1 MVDSG
6 IKWWK
11 VVIVMLMGEYHHNID
26 EKGRLIIPSKFRN
39 DLGEKFII
47 TRGLDKCLFV
57 YSEEEW
63 NKLIAKLKTLPFT
76 NKDAR
81 NFTRFFLSGAT
92 VNEFDRQGRI
102 NISSSLVSYA
112 NLIKECVIIGAND
125 RLEIWSEELWDNFIE
140 SNEDNLSDIAE
151 NLFKGGLYETL

>member
-26 EKGRLIIPSKFRN
+26 EKGRLIIPSKFRS

-112 NLIKECVIIGAND
+112 NLTKECVIIGAND